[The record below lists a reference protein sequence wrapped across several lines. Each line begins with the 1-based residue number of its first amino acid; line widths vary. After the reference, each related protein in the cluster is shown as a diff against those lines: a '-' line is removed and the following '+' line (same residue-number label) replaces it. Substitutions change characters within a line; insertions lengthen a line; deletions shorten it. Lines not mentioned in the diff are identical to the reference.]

1 MSPCVRDSWYLYCEG
16 GSLCSVS
23 VVGACVFVGISTVI
37 RGCRWSYGSSSMM
50 LAQVFC
56 VCWLGKFAIVLESDV
71 AGEAT
76 PGSCF
81 VDFGMILYVVLV
93 SGEIGAA

>member
-1 MSPCVRDSWYLYCEG
+1 
-16 GSLCSVS
+16 
-23 VVGACVFVGISTVI
+23 
-37 RGCRWSYGSSSMM
+37 MM

-56 VCWLGKFAIVLESDV
+56 VCWLGKFVIVLELDV

-81 VDFGMILYVVLV
+81 VDFGMILYVVSV
-93 SGEIGAA
+93 SVEIGAA

>member
-1 MSPCVRDSWYLYCEG
+1 
-16 GSLCSVS
+16 
-23 VVGACVFVGISTVI
+23 
-37 RGCRWSYGSSSMM
+37 M

-56 VCWLGKFAIVLESDV
+56 VCWLCKFVIVSESDV
-71 AGEAT
+71 VGEAT

-93 SGEIGAA
+93 SGRIGAA

>member
-1 MSPCVRDSWYLYCEG
+1 
-16 GSLCSVS
+16 
-23 VVGACVFVGISTVI
+23 
-37 RGCRWSYGSSSMM
+37 MM

-56 VCWLGKFAIVLESDV
+56 VCWLGKFVVVLESDV

-81 VDFGMILYVVLV
+81 VDIGMVLYVVSV
-93 SGEIGAA
+93 SCEIGAA